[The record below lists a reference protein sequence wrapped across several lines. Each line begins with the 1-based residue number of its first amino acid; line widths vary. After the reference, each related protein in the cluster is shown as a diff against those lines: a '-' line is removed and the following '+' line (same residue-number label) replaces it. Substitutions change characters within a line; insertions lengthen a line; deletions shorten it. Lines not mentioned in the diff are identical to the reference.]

1 MAELISGVM
10 GAMDVVAGIILLTT
24 GITLIMIL
32 GGFVIG
38 KGIISF
44 F

>member
-1 MAELISGVM
+1 MGDFVCSVM
-10 GAMDVVAGIILLTT
+10 GAIDVIAGIILLTT
-24 GITLIMIL
+24 GFTVVMVL
-32 GGFVIG
+32 GGIIIT